1 MTRQLVHDRAAIV
14 GIAESAYAK
23 RLEESEAT
31 LAAQVV
37 LAACSDAGIDPSE
50 IDGMVS
56 YTVES
61 VLDTALSAMIGSGDL
76 GFFAN
81 VNYGGGAGP
90 GCVGLMAMAIAAGR
104 CEVGVVWRSRKR
116 GSGGRPW
123 AQGGSA
129 PLVATAAE
137 FARPAGIVRPV
148 DEVAM
153 LARRYMHTYG
163 IEREQLASVALAFR
177 RHANANPR
185 AAMHDRKL
193 TLDDYMTARW
203 ISEPLCL
210 FDACLESDG
219 AAAVVMV
226 SAERARDLPQ
236 PPVYIHAAAQA
247 MPSRMAPQVNY
258 FNDDPLRLPSR
269 VCSQRLFASSDITVD
284 DVDVAQIYDA
294 FSPLV
299 LWTLEGF
306 GFCGAGEGGAF
317 VDGGAIEVGGSLP
330 VNTSGGSLSEAYV
343 HGFNLIIEGVRQM
356 RGTSTNQVMGARSCL
371 VTGSET
377 VPTSAVLL
385 RRP

>member
-1 MTRQLVHDRAAIV
+1 MTIALQDRAAIA
-14 GIAESAYAK
+14 GMGETRYAK
-23 RLEESEAT
+23 HLDDTEAA
-31 LAAQVV
+31 LAARVV
-37 LAACSDAGIDPSE
+37 LDACEDAGVSPGE

-56 YTVES
+56 YSVES
-61 VLDTALSAMIGSGDL
+61 VLDPALSNMVGSNDL
-76 GFFAN
+76 SFFAN
-81 VNYGGGAGP
+81 VGYGGGGGP

-129 PLVATAAE
+129 PLVAVAAE
-137 FARPAGIVRPV
+137 FTRPAGILRPV

-153 LARRYMHTYG
+153 LARRYLHAYG
-163 IEREQLASVALAFR
+163 ITREQLANVALAFR

-185 AAMHDRKL
+185 ATMHERPL
-193 TLDDYMTARW
+193 SLADYLAARW

-226 SAERARDLPQ
+226 SAERARDLRQ
-236 PPVYIHAAAQA
+236 PPVYVHAAAQG
-247 MPSRMAPQVNY
+247 MPARMVPQVNY
-258 FNDDPLRLPSR
+258 FVDDPLLTPSR
-269 VCSQRLFASSDITVD
+269 VCARQLFAASDIGPAD
-284 DVDVAQIYDA
+284 IDVAQIYDA

-299 LWTLEGF
+299 LWSLEGY
-306 GFCGAGEGGAF
+306 GFCGQGEAGSF
-317 VDGGAIEVGGSLP
+317 VENGAIEVGGRLP

-343 HGFNLIIEGVRQM
+343 HGFNLITEGVRQI
-356 RGTSTNQVMGARSCL
+356 RGTSTSQVEGAETCL

-377 VPTSAVLL
+377 VPTSAILL
-385 RRP
+385 RR

>member
-1 MTRQLVHDRAAIV
+1 MTVALQDRAAIA
-14 GIAESAYAK
+14 GMGETRYAK
-23 RLEESEAT
+23 HLDDTEAA
-31 LAAQVV
+31 LAARVV
-37 LAACSDAGIDPSE
+37 LDACEDAGVSPGE

-56 YTVES
+56 YSVES
-61 VLDTALSAMIGSGDL
+61 VLDTALSNLVGSNDL
-76 GFFAN
+76 SFFAN
-81 VNYGGGAGP
+81 VGYGGGGGP

-129 PLVATAAE
+129 PLVAVAAE
-137 FARPAGIVRPV
+137 FTRPAGILRPV

-153 LARRYMHTYG
+153 LARRYLHTYG
-163 IEREQLASVALAFR
+163 ITREQLANVALAFR

-185 AAMHDRKL
+185 ATMHERPL
-193 TLDDYMTARW
+193 SLADYLAARW

-226 SAERARDLPQ
+226 SAERARDLRQ
-236 PPVYIHAAAQA
+236 PPVYVHAAAQG
-247 MPSRMAPQVNY
+247 MPARMVPQVNY
-258 FNDDPLRLPSR
+258 FVDDPLLTPSR
-269 VCSQRLFASSDITVD
+269 VCARQLFAASDIGPAD
-284 DVDVAQIYDA
+284 IDVAQIYDA

-299 LWTLEGF
+299 LWSLEGY
-306 GFCGAGEGGAF
+306 GFCGQGEAGSF
-317 VDGGAIEVGGSLP
+317 VENGAIEVGGRLP

-343 HGFNLIIEGVRQM
+343 HGFNLITEGVRQI
-356 RGTSTNQVMGARSCL
+356 RGTSTSQVEGAETCL

-377 VPTSAVLL
+377 VPTSAILL
-385 RRP
+385 RR

>member
-1 MTRQLVHDRAAIV
+1 MTVAFQDRAAIA
-14 GIAESAYAK
+14 GMAETRYA
-23 RLEESEAT
+23 RHLDDTEAA
-31 LAAQVV
+31 LAARVV
-37 LAACSDAGIDPSE
+37 LDACEDAGVSPGE

-56 YTVES
+56 YSVES
-61 VLDTALSAMIGSGDL
+61 VLDTALSNLVGSNDL
-76 GFFAN
+76 SFFAN
-81 VNYGGGAGP
+81 VGYGGGGGP

-129 PLVATAAE
+129 PLVAVAAE
-137 FARPAGIVRPV
+137 FTRPAGILRPV

-153 LARRYMHTYG
+153 LARRYLHTYG
-163 IEREQLASVALAFR
+163 ITREQLANVALAFR

-185 AAMHDRKL
+185 ATMHERPL
-193 TLDDYMTARW
+193 SLADYLAARW

-226 SAERARDLPQ
+226 SAERARDLRQ
-236 PPVYIHAAAQA
+236 PPVYVHAAAQG
-247 MPSRMAPQVNY
+247 MPARMVPQVNY
-258 FNDDPLRLPSR
+258 FNDDPLLTPSR
-269 VCSQRLFASSDITVD
+269 VCARQLFAASDIGPAD
-284 DVDVAQIYDA
+284 IDVAQIYDA

-299 LWTLEGF
+299 LWSLEGY
-306 GFCGAGEGGAF
+306 GFCGQGEAGSF
-317 VDGGAIEVGGSLP
+317 VENGAIEVGGRLP

-343 HGFNLIIEGVRQM
+343 HGFNLITEGVRQM
-356 RGTSTNQVMGARSCL
+356 RGTSTSQVDGAETCL

-385 RRP
+385 RR

>member
-1 MTRQLVHDRAAIV
+1 MTIALQDRAAIA
-14 GIAESAYAK
+14 GMGETRYAK
-23 RLEESEAT
+23 HLDDTEAA
-31 LAAQVV
+31 LAARVV
-37 LAACSDAGIDPSE
+37 LDACEDAGVSPGE

-56 YTVES
+56 YSVES
-61 VLDTALSAMIGSGDL
+61 VLDPALSNMVGSNDL
-76 GFFAN
+76 SFFAN
-81 VNYGGGAGP
+81 VGYGGGGGP

-129 PLVATAAE
+129 PLVAVAAE
-137 FARPAGIVRPV
+137 FTRPAGILRPV

-153 LARRYMHTYG
+153 LARRYLHTYG
-163 IEREQLASVALAFR
+163 ITREQLANVALAFR

-185 AAMHDRKL
+185 ATMHERPL
-193 TLDDYMTARW
+193 SLADYLAARW

-226 SAERARDLPQ
+226 SAERARDLRQ
-236 PPVYIHAAAQA
+236 PPVYVHAAAQG
-247 MPSRMAPQVNY
+247 MPARMVPQVNY
-258 FNDDPLRLPSR
+258 FVDDPLLTPSR
-269 VCSQRLFASSDITVD
+269 VCARQLFAASDIGPAD
-284 DVDVAQIYDA
+284 IDVAQIYDA

-299 LWTLEGF
+299 LWSLEGY
-306 GFCGAGEGGAF
+306 GFCGQGEAGSF
-317 VDGGAIEVGGSLP
+317 VENGAIEVGGRLP

-343 HGFNLIIEGVRQM
+343 HGFNLITEGVRQI
-356 RGTSTNQVMGARSCL
+356 RGTSTSQVEGAETCL

-377 VPTSAVLL
+377 VPTSAILL
-385 RRP
+385 RR